1 MWFWVGTSG
10 TPVRKEVTDVS
21 KQDFYS
27 ADHLLALL
35 DSLLS
40 FQTIDSKN
48 RDLAIE
54 VLRQIA
60 EVLVWGEQHNR
71 GYFDIFCEQ
80 NVLSYFVKLAEQ
92 PAVPNAVKVQLLQTL
107 SIIVQSINKE
117 TAVYYMFS
125 NNYINTLLST
135 KFDFEDEEVASWY
148 VSFIK
153 SLSLLVNQATLKL
166 FLNERAKHFPIY
178 SEAVKFFIAK
188 DSMIRTHCRNVT
200 LSIFRIDDPALRAFL
215 LARPIFFA
223 HVACYLKE
231 LLDTQFSRLQTCGGT
246 DLHLVIRD
254 VICETEEML
263 YYIQDIFS
271 LNVDAFSE
279 LLASRLLTFCYF
291 PLIGLLK
298 LPPGGDDDFAHGGDD
313 VSADG
318 FTHKSEG
325 SEASSNVS
333 SNGAESQSVASPRSS
348 TEVAASEN
356 TDKRREQG
364 WIWGWG
370 SSEDF
375 QDASSGGEAQ
385 DQKPTSFSSRA
396 GDLSRCWR
404 ARAAQAMSGT
414 FYEAREEI
422 KASSESS
429 DAVAGSS
436 SAAPSVSTTR
446 QPQTAGCDQ
455 QRRLIFFF
463 LIQTFNCI
471 QSEKLI
477 RPIVVALLFQ
487 RLPRSLYDLLLAR
500 APAVPSAYNRLRRP
514 SQCAGN
520 IERFLPAEEPSVGHQ
535 VERTDSRPFEHAEP
549 SSRQRLIED
558 TKEESLSRTT
568 TQQERQAADFSA
580 LERIQILKSSMDA
593 LHSLGVFKELDQS
606 TGQRS
611 SVVFQQ
617 HEETP
622 RKAST
627 GARRSGESHSFS
639 DMGDSNEDCD
649 NPFRHYLLSLLDGGQ
664 LAEAE
669 DDSCLLLLS
678 LLLHSVLRHPSVTEP
693 GRRTTVC
700 MPTCGLRAQH
710 VFSSSLRT
718 CVEPARS
725 ALDPTATQQRK
736 SQDCDSTWEA
746 ADTLGSGGTIVS
758 NHGLVLVG
766 APITLGDSALH
777 SKAAPP
783 SGVCSFI
790 GSGNLSW
797 SFTAQVLAAI
807 QTHLV
812 NPFLRPI
819 TVRVAISLI
828 ATLLADHVLKVQSVN
843 YRLWCTRALVERVLQ
858 LRRSAAVATKL
869 CLSALSDGHTIDVF
883 WDEWETHRFGALD
896 DLSLCRDARIL
907 DFPNG
912 SRAGKNSTALPPYL
926 LVAVTDQEVERRSV
940 QLFLLFRRLH
950 RDLSKILHSVKIRSD
965 DVVGV
970 AHEASSLLAG
980 ESPEPNPFE
989 SEDDAEQIAQTV
1001 EGLPLEGRNIIR
1013 CTVETSSG
1021 PAIRYCVQDDKRLLL
1036 VSPSSTRPGV
1046 ADIKT
1051 SHPLRNVE
1059 CRLKKNGSRSL
1070 QLFVLDVTPPAD
1082 GPLTSSLSS
1091 AAEKPPTMQVS
1102 LTAPPLNGEAAKERP
1117 ALWEIRLQFAD
1128 VVRCNTVFRIL
1139 QHARA
1144 RVRKTLASHIDALL
1158 EETC

>member
-1 MWFWVGTSG
+1 MWFWVGTSS
-10 TPVRKEVTDVS
+10 TPVHKEVTDVS

-40 FQTIDSKN
+40 FQTIDNRN

-54 VLRQIA
+54 ILRQIA

-135 KFDFEDEEVASWY
+135 RFDFEDEEVASWY

-200 LSIFRIDDPALRAFL
+200 LSIFKIEDPALRAFL

-231 LLDTQFSRLQTCGGT
+231 LLENQFSRLQTCDGT
-246 DLHLVIRD
+246 DPHLVIRD
-254 VICETEEML
+254 GICETEEML

-279 LLASRLLTFCYF
+279 LLASRLLTYCYF
-291 PLIGLLK
+291 PLIGVLR
-298 LPPGGDDDFAHGGDD
+298 LPPGKDGDSAHGGDD
-313 VSADG
+313 VTPDG
-318 FTHKSEG
+318 VSDKSG
-325 SEASSNVS
+325 SSEASSNVS
-333 SNGAESQSVASPRSS
+333 SNSEENQSMASPRSS
-348 TEVAASEN
+348 MEIAASGN
-356 TDKRREQG
+356 TEKRQEQG

-375 QDASSGGEAQ
+375 QEAASGGEAQ
-385 DQKPTSFSSRA
+385 DQKPVSFTSRA
-396 GDLSRCWR
+396 GDLSRSWR

-414 FYEAREEI
+414 FYEAREDV
-422 KASSESS
+422 KASSQSS
-429 DAVAGSS
+429 EALAGSS
-436 SAAPSVSTTR
+436 SAALSAPSTR
-446 QPQTAGCDQ
+446 QLKPADCDL
-455 QRRLIFFF
+455 QRRLILFF
-463 LIQTFNCI
+463 LIQTLN
-471 QSEKLI
+471 
-477 RPIVVALLFQ
+477 
-487 RLPRSLYDLLLAR
+487 RLPRSLHDLLLAK
-500 APAVPSAYNRLRRP
+500 APAVPPAYNKLRSP

-520 IERFLPAEEPSVGHQ
+520 IERFLPAEDPSAGDQ
-535 VERTDSRPFEHAEP
+535 VKRTDSKTSEHADS
-549 SSRQRLIED
+549 SSRQRVLED
-558 TKEESLSRTT
+558 IKEDSLSRTT
-568 TQQERQAADFSA
+568 TQQEKQAADFSPV
-580 LERIQILKSSMDA
+580 ERMQMLKSSMDA
-593 LHSLGVFKELDQS
+593 LQSLGVFRELDQG
-606 TGQRS
+606 TDQRS
-611 SVVFQQ
+611 SVVVQQ
-617 HEETP
+617 HEETSG
-622 RKAST
+622 KAST
-627 GARRSGESHSFS
+627 GATCIKESHSV
-639 DMGDSNEDCD
+639 SNVEDQSEDCD
-649 NPFRHYLLSLLDGGQ
+649 NPFRNFLLSLLDGGQ

-678 LLLHSVLRHPSVTEP
+678 LLLHSVLRHPSVTESM
-693 GRRTTVC
+693 RF
-700 MPTCGLRAQH
+700 L
-710 VFSSSLRT
+710 FSLRPSG
-718 CVEPARS
+718 EAARTLLYS
-725 ALDPTATQQRK
+725 TAAQQRK
-736 SQDCDSTWEA
+736 SEDCDNTSDK
-746 ADTLGSGGTIVS
+746 ADTLVSGDTMVS
-758 NHGLVLVG
+758 SRELVLVG
-766 APITLGDSALH
+766 APMTPGDSTLH
-777 SKAAPP
+777 GEAASP
-783 SGVCSFI
+783 SEVYSSA
-790 GSGNLSW
+790 GSGTLSW
-797 SFTAQVLAAI
+797 SFTAQLLDAI

-828 ATLLADHVLKVQSVN
+828 ATLLAEHVLKLESVN
-843 YRLWCTRALVERVLQ
+843 YRLRCTKALVERVLQ

-896 DLSLCRDARIL
+896 DLSLSRDARIL
-907 DFPNG
+907 DYPNG

-950 RDLSKILHSVKIRSD
+950 RDLSKILHSVTMRSD

-970 AHEASSLLAG
+970 AREASSLLAG
-980 ESPEPNPFE
+980 DSPEPNPFE
-989 SEDDAEQIAQTV
+989 SEDNAEQHAQAAD
-1001 EGLPLEGRNIIR
+1001 GLSLEGRNIIR

-1059 CRLKKNGSRSL
+1059 CRLRKSGSRSL

-1082 GPLTSSLSS
+1082 APLTQSSSS

-1144 RVRKTLASHIDALL
+1144 RVRKTLASHIDELL